1 MITRSFC
8 PREFASLSVSLIPAS
23 LSYIYVYTIYMY
35 VYVHA
40 AGIQYPL
47 ILMMNAVSLT
57 RPGLIV
63 ASL

>member
-1 MITRSFC
+1 
-8 PREFASLSVSLIPAS
+8 
-23 LSYIYVYTIYMY
+23 MY

-40 AGIQYPL
+40 DGIQYPL